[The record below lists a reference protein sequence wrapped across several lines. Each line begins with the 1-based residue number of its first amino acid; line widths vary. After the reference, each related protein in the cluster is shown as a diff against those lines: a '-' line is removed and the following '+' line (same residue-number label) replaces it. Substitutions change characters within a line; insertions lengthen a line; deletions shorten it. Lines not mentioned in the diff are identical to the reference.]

1 MKKRNELNP
10 LQKLFVR
17 KPEISTMRL
26 QKFYED
32 MMKDPKVPAEF
43 KQKGLTPERIASEY
57 LDIYESG
64 NDFQY
69 GHDIPTLVHE
79 YQDNGEDCRLTVMQG
94 NLSDYELSYCATRF
108 ILEKNG
114 ELAKDTVIGASLL
127 VNTEVAEVLEY
138 ARITYGEENYAY
150 LMELAAKK
158 VETLADVPCDA
169 SYDETHRKNQRKFDR
184 FMKLDRTA
192 RKMYNEVKALNK
204 EKTVYDKTRKA
215 IDFANDERRRK
226 FDKSIIVKPEDLN
239 PLGTTAKGKDRV
251 DREKGDE

>member
-1 MKKRNELNP
+1 MKEKNELNP

-17 KPEISTMRL
+17 KPEFSTRRL

-32 MMKDPKVPAEF
+32 MMKDPKVPDEF

-57 LDIYESG
+57 LGIYERG

-79 YQDNGEDCRLTVMQG
+79 YQDNGEDCHLTVMQG
-94 NLSDYELSYCATRF
+94 NLSDYELSYSATRF
-108 ILEKNG
+108 IIERDG

-138 ARITYGEENYAY
+138 ARITYGEETYAY

-204 EKTVYDKTRKA
+204 EKNVYDKTRKA

-239 PLGTTAKGKDRV
+239 PLSTTTKGKDRV
-251 DREKGDE
+251 DREKGEE